1 MHYNSIVNRFRN
13 KFGKSDKV
21 DWISE
26 RLDEIENHQ
35 GNDDTIP
42 FRIVGVKDAGFLTKV
57 KGVFSYISFYYMPWK
72 YNDIDFWK
80 AIAPKLIGKKF
91 LGKIYRIDKD
101 PIAIVLN
108 GDFPQFE
115 NAELTIGEEYKGLII
130 KTADYGLLIDIGY
143 HFDWKCGS
151 VVGLLHKRQL
161 SDSENLEDYKL
172 GQEIQTIYHKRNK
185 KGQIGFCNDR
195 EKVDWEIGK
204 PQKLIG
210 QTTWATVIR
219 HDDNTT
225 IDLLVEG
232 KYRAILKV
240 DKKAFAPKYRKEI
253 KSAKNQLKDT
263 EIIHCEVT
271 GILETDKMLK
281 VNWLTEIDTYMVVDN
296 SIVNILDNEALEK
309 LMKLKNNT

>member
-1 MHYNSIVNRFRN
+1 MIFDSIINRFRN
-13 KFGKSDKV
+13 KSENSDKV

-26 RLDEIENHQ
+26 RLDEIESHRN
-35 GNDDTIP
+35 NFDSIP
-42 FRIVGVKDAGFLTKV
+42 FKIVEVKDSGFLTKV
-57 KGVFSYISFYYMPWK
+57 KGIFSYISFHYMPWK
-72 YNDIDFWK
+72 YNDIDSWK

-91 LGKIYRIDKD
+91 LCKIYRIEKD

-108 GDFPQFE
+108 GEFPQFE

-130 KTADYGLLIDIGY
+130 KTADYGLFIDIGY

-151 VVGLLHKRQL
+151 MVGLLHKTQL
-161 SDSENLEDYKL
+161 ADSENLDDYKL
-172 GQEIQTIYHKRNK
+172 GQELQTIYHKTNK
-185 KGQIGFCNDR
+185 KGQIIFSNDR
-195 EKVDWEIGK
+195 EKVDWEIGR

-232 KYRAILKV
+232 KYRALLKV
-240 DKKAFAPKYRKEI
+240 DKNAYAPKYRKEI
-253 KSAKNQLKDT
+253 KSAKNKLKHSET
-263 EIIHCEVT
+263 IHCEVT
-271 GILETDKMLK
+271 GMLEIDRMLK
-281 VNWLTEIDTYMVVDN
+281 VNWLTEIDTDIVVDN

-309 LMKLKNNT
+309 LMKLKNNI